1 MPMWSDL
8 PDQSDLDDRRAAR
21 AERREHAR
29 RSRLRRLSA
38 TVTVLALA
46 AVGGVVVLTRPAA
59 EVAPVAAPVSTQA
72 PAPAP
77 SASEAVVEDKLR
89 QALASGSGEP
99 PAVTSE
105 PPAAEPVVVAAEA
118 TAAPAQEEAQAAEPE
133 PAARTARSAAAE
145 EPAGLPAEE
154 LPVASEGDF
163 GSVIEIAQR
172 ALDVEPTGY
181 FGPKTKTA
189 VAEYQQ
195 AVGLPATGQIATFT
209 WSALGEETVQAALD
223 AAATADGFVD
233 GEPAP
238 IEETPQAQPEA
249 EPEPEPEAST
259 ETRNTS
265 AKPPVL
271 EETDSGESVAVVQ
284 RALGVK
290 PATGYFGPLT
300 AKAVRQ
306 FQADNGI
313 PTTGVIATYTWGAL
327 GKETA
332 GRAAEAHAAYG
343 TVFGPGVKDSSGGN
357 GGGGNGG
364 GGNGNGNGGG
374 GNGGGNGG
382 NGNGGAGG
390 NGSLFCPVKN
400 FYYGD
405 GLGAP
410 RPGGRSHAG
419 LDLMGKRGEP
429 IYAIDSGT
437 VTRSGYQSNGSL
449 ILDITGSRGMY
460 FYGHFDK
467 ILFGYGDKVQA
478 GDLIGYMGDTG
489 SPGAVHLHLEVRPNG
504 WSGGYEDPVPLIKS
518 LCG

>member
-1 MPMWSDL
+1 MWSDL

-46 AVGGVVVLTRPAA
+46 AVGGVVVLSRPAA

-77 SASEAVVEDKLR
+77 VASEAVVEDKLR
-89 QALASGSGEP
+89 AALATGSGEP
-99 PAVTSE
+99 PAVTAE
-105 PPAAEPVVVAAEA
+105 PPAAEPEAVAAEA
-118 TAAPAQEEAQAAEPE
+118 TPAPAQKQESSSDVEPAAPA
-133 PAARTARSAAAE
+133 ARSAAAD

-181 FGPKTKTA
+181 FGPKTKAA

-195 AVGLPATGQIATFT
+195 AIGLPATGQIATFT

-223 AAATADGFVD
+223 AAGSADGFVD

-238 IEETPQAQPEA
+238 IQETPQAQPEEESA
-249 EPEPEPEAST
+249 SEASSQA
-259 ETRNTS
+259 RNTN

-271 EETDSGESVAVVQ
+271 EETDSGESVAVIQ

-327 GKETA
+327 GKEIA
-332 GRAAEAHAAYG
+332 GRAADAHAAYG

-357 GGGGNGG
+357 GGN
-364 GGNGNGNGGG
+364 
-374 GNGGGNGG
+374 GNGG
-382 NGNGGAGG
+382 NGNGGNGNGGNGNGGGNSSGGAGG
-390 NGSLFCPVKN
+390 NGNLFCPVKN

-410 RPGGRSHAG
+410 RPGGRTHAG